1 MPIKQGKDQY
11 EAPFSDVL
19 NDTHLQ
25 DMQQHQVEE
34 PVPMTY
40 YQKILL
46 SSNRSVSLL
55 QQFLWKLSQL
65 WLQQLWLDVFS
76 DKFTSHGI
84 YRYKEGFVSLSIIF
98 LPAV

>member
-1 MPIKQGKDQY
+1 MLKLTMILMPKQGKDQY
-11 EAPFSDVL
+11 EVPFPDVL

-25 DMQQHQVEE
+25 DTHQHQVEE
-34 PVPMTY
+34 LVPMTC

-65 WLQQLWLDVFS
+65 WLQQL
-76 DKFTSHGI
+76 
-84 YRYKEGFVSLSIIF
+84 
-98 LPAV
+98 